1 MENEV
6 QPINANDLALFVQI
20 IDVVS
25 QRGAIKGEEMEAVGS
40 LRTKLVAYLNS
51 IAPPPEEAPAEE
63 EEAAE

>member
-25 QRGAIKGEEMEAVGS
+25 QRGAIKGEEMEAVGA

-51 IAPPPEEAPAEE
+51 IAPAQEEASAEE
-63 EEAAE
+63 EESAE

>member
-51 IAPPPEEAPAEE
+51 IAPPAEEAPAEE
-63 EEAAE
+63 EESAE